1 MSESFAQLFEES
13 LKGLET
19 RQGSIVSGTVV
30 AIQKGFVLVDAG
42 LKSESAIP
50 VAEFQNAQGELE
62 VKVGDTVNVALDA
75 VEDGYG
81 ETKLSRE
88 KAVRHESWIELEK
101 AYEDVKKGLDNA
113 CNKLEGLYLCI
124 DVLTDKE
131 SKKDKEYW
139 KKKVMKDD

>member
-1 MSESFAQLFEES
+1 MNRPKVEEFEF
-13 LKGLET
+13 LE
-19 RQGSIVSGTVV
+19 
-30 AIQKGFVLVDAG
+30 
-42 LKSESAIP
+42 EY
-50 VAEFQNAQGELE
+50 AETLE
-62 VKVGDTVNVALDA
+62 VYCDQ
-75 VEDGYG
+75 
-81 ETKLSRE
+81 
-88 KAVRHESWIELEK
+88 LEK